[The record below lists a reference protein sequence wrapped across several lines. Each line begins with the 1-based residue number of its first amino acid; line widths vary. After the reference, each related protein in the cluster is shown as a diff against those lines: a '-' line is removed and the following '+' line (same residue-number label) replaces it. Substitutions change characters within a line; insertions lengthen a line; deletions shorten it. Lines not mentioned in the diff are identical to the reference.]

1 MTKPSSGKSNM
12 RILIV
17 GAGLSGAAM
26 ARLLTDKG
34 YNVSMIEKKGF
45 PGGLCITRINEDGL
59 KYEPYGARTFH
70 TDKEHVKAFV
80 TRFDQFN
87 GYTHYKGM
95 IINGKLFPFPMTKEA
110 LNDFLDKDQIQEEIA
125 NRPKVVDKTNF
136 ETAAISIVGKTL
148 YRYFIENY
156 SSKMWGCE
164 PKELTAEWAP
174 KRLEFRED
182 GRTECFLNQWQ
193 GLPVNGYSYLI
204 EKIIEG
210 IPIKYRTTHY
220 DPKNYDLVI
229 STAPIDHLFD
239 YKYGRLQ
246 YRSMRYH
253 HVRDEHWEKNTYGT
267 INLPQ
272 HPKYIRKCN
281 FKVLYKAQS
290 PHNWIQYQEPMAAE
304 EKYMPMYPVNTNENN
319 VVFDKYL
326 KDICETN
333 ICPLGRLGLFKYLD
347 MDKAVLHAF
356 EMLPVI
362 IEYSTISPQARYR
375 RIKEVIKRF

>member
-1 MTKPSSGKSNM
+1 M

-17 GAGLSGAAM
+17 GAGLSGGTM
-26 ARLLTDKG
+26 GRLLTDAG
-34 YNVSMIEKKGF
+34 YSVSMIEKKGF
-45 PGGLCITRINEDGL
+45 PGGLCITRINQDGL
-59 KYEPYGARTFH
+59 KYEPFGARTFH
-70 TDKEHVKAFV
+70 TDKEHIKEFV

-95 IINGKLFPFPMTKEA
+95 VINGILFPFPMTKEA
-110 LNDFLDKDQIQEEIA
+110 LNELPEKNQILAELTD
-125 NRPKVVDKTNF
+125 RPKVVDKTNF

-148 YRYFIENY
+148 YGYFIENY
-156 SSKMWGCE
+156 SRKMWGCE
-164 PKELTAEWAP
+164 PKELTADWAP

-204 EKIIEG
+204 ERMIEG
-210 IPIKYRTTHY
+210 IPIKYNTANY
-220 DPKNYDLVI
+220 NEQDYDLVI
-229 STAPIDHLFD
+229 STAPIDHLFN

-246 YRSMRYH
+246 YRSMRYK
-253 HVRDEHWEKNTYGT
+253 HVRDEHWEKDTYGT

-281 FKVLYKAQS
+281 FKVLYKAES
-290 PHNWIQYQEPMAAE
+290 THNWIQYQEPMAADD
-304 EKYMPMYPVNTNENN
+304 KYMPMYPVNTKETDHI
-319 VVFDKYL
+319 FDQYL
-326 KDICETN
+326 KEICETA

-356 EMLPVI
+356 EMFPVV
-362 IEYSTISPQARYR
+362 IEYLSLTPEARYQK
-375 RIKEVIKRF
+375 IKEIIKRF